1 MSRRS
6 PSLQLED
13 IQGNLL
19 KGYGLPHAAHLFV
32 RVRDAAAGQ
41 GFLRDLAGEVTTAR
55 AWSNR
60 DHAATTL
67 NVAVS
72 ARGLRAIGLPEDVM
86 ETFPSEFRQG
96 MAARADRLGDDGLSR
111 PQTWEKGLRQGE
123 VELVVSLHAQSPDAL
138 SARVDGLRKRAKS
151 THHLDVGCPQL
162 AATLPDEPH
171 YGREHFGYSDGFA
184 QPAIAGGPVEMR
196 PGDGV
201 PGRWGGWRPLK
212 AGEFVLGYPDEDGG
226 VPPAPAAPY
235 GRNGTFMVLR
245 KLRQDVIG
253 FRAMLRAAADALWS
267 RDEEL
272 VAAKIA
278 GRWRD
283 GTPIIL
289 APTSRELERAAH
301 SRHTNAFRYRSD
313 PGGRVCPIGA
323 HIRRANPRDGLY
335 GGGQRVRRHRII
347 RRGMPYGPP
356 LPLGA
361 KDRIERGLLFVCF
374 NASIVR
380 QFEVVNGWCMDGNAF
395 GLGDDRD
402 FMLGENGA
410 HDGKMTLQGDP
421 PTFLAPSRPLVV
433 TRGGEYLFQPGI
445 TALHALGRLGGG
457 RARRRPARGSDSF
470 RVG

>member
-1 MSRRS
+1 MTGRLR
-6 PSLQLED
+6 SLQLED

-32 RVRDAAAGQ
+32 RVHDAVAGQ
-41 GFLRDLAGEVTTAR
+41 QLVGDLASEVTSAR
-55 AWSNR
+55 ARCNG
-60 DHAATTL
+60 HAETTL
-67 NVAVS
+67 NVALS
-72 ARGLRAIGLPEDVM
+72 ARGLRAIGLPPEIL
-86 ETFPSEFRQG
+86 ETFPAEFRQG
-96 MAARADRLGDDGLSR
+96 MAARADRLGDDGVSH
-111 PQTWEKGLRQGE
+111 PDGWEEGLRQGQ
-123 VELVVSLHAQSPDAL
+123 VELVVSLHARSPDAL
-138 SARVDGLRKRAKS
+138 GARLDVLRERAES
-151 THHLDVGCPQL
+151 TPGLDVGRPQR

-184 QPAIAGGPVEMR
+184 QPAIAGGPVKMR

-201 PGRWGGWRPLK
+201 PGRRRGWRAVK

-235 GRNGTFMVLR
+235 GRNGTFMVFR
-245 KLRQDVIG
+245 KLCQDVVG

-267 RDEEL
+267 GDEEL

-283 GTPIIL
+283 GTPIML
-289 APTSRELERAAH
+289 APTSRELELAAQ
-301 SRHTNAFRYRSD
+301 SRRTNAFRYGSD

-335 GGGQRVRRHRII
+335 GGGQRVRRHRIV

-356 LPLGA
+356 LPPGSPDDGA
-361 KDRIERGLLFVCF
+361 ERGLLFVCF
-374 NASIVR
+374 NASIAR

-395 GLGDDRD
+395 GLGGDRD
-402 FMLGENGA
+402 FMLGDNGA
-410 HDGKMTLQGDP
+410 HEGKMTLQGDT
-421 PTFLAPSRPLVV
+421 PTFLAPTLPMVV
-433 TRGGEYLFQPGI
+433 TRGGEYLFQPSI
-445 TALHALGRLGGG
+445 SALHALGQLGGG
-457 RARRRPARGSDSF
+457 QARRRSRRGPERA